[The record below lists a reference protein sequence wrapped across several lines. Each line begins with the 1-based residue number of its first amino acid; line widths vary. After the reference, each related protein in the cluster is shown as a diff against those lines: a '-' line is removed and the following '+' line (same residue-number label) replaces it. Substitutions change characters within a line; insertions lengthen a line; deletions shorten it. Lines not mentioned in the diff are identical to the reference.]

1 MDAVAEIKARLPI
14 EELVGSY
21 CQVHQKGRSLK
32 AVCPF
37 HNDTHPSLLV
47 SPDKGIAY
55 CFVCQSGGDI
65 FSFYQKIE
73 NVDFPQALK
82 DLAERTGV
90 ELPKERLSSGPRK
103 DEKERFRECL
113 EAADAF
119 YQTKLR
125 ESDVA
130 LQYLDER
137 KVTPEL
143 LKTFQIGFAPDSFDA
158 TYTHLLK
165 EGFSRKEILGAGLGV
180 QKELKEERIYDRF
193 RNRIMFPISDHQ
205 GNLIG
210 FGGRTLGLDAKY
222 INSPDGPLYN
232 KSVALFGLSL
242 AKEAIRESKSVI
254 LVEGYF
260 DVLSCVRLGIRNVV
274 AVSGTAL
281 TEQHVQVLKRYAEK
295 VSLLLD
301 RDSAGE
307 AAAERAFLLCK
318 KHDLDV
324 YAISLPVGKDPDEC
338 ASLAPEEMKAACANP
353 STRYLKNLIERL
365 RSENIEKRALLRR
378 LLPLLQG
385 VPSAVEREEYV
396 QAAAAALGTSV
407 TALQDDIQHYRAEP
421 LAKTLGDGGGRS
433 AQAPLS
439 SVELFLALLLVY
451 PMHLGIVEKLI
462 QPEEEGEIAL
472 YTALKALYTSGHSPL
487 KARVTD
493 LSENCRERAHI
504 LTLYCEE
511 QYGTWSESMA
521 GKEIRKLCHKVNRE
535 VLMKKQKQLIGSI
548 KAARALGRKIEE
560 EQLLTQY
567 QQVLKLSA
575 LASSSP
581 PALSHGVASA

>member
-1 MDAVAEIKARLPI
+1 MDPVAEIKARLPI

-21 CQVHQKGRSLK
+21 CQLHQKGRTWK

-55 CFVCQSGGDI
+55 CFACQSGGDI

-73 NVDFPQALK
+73 NVDFPQALR
-82 DLAERTGV
+82 DLAERAGV
-90 ELPKERLSSGPRK
+90 TLPKERVQGPKK
-103 DEKERFRECL
+103 DEKERIRECL
-113 EAADAF
+113 EEASSF
-119 YQTKLR
+119 YQTMLQKHPQ
-125 ESDVA
+125 A
-130 LQYLDER
+130 LTYVSER
-137 KVTPEL
+137 HVTPEL
-143 LKTFQIGFAPDSFDA
+143 LKTFRIGFAPDSFDA

-165 EGFSRKEILGAGLGV
+165 EGFSRKEILAAGLGV

-193 RNRIMFPISDHQ
+193 RNRIMFPISDTQ

-210 FGGRTLGLDAKY
+210 FGGRTLGENDAKY

-232 KSVALFGLSL
+232 KSIALFGLSL

-260 DVLSCVRLGIRNVV
+260 DVMSCFRLGIRNVV

-295 VSLLLD
+295 VFLLLD

-307 AAAERAFLLCK
+307 LASERAFLLCK
-318 KHDLDV
+318 KHNLDV
-324 YAISLPVGKDPDEC
+324 YAISLPAGKDPDEC
-338 ASLAPEEMKAACANP
+338 ASLAPEEMKNACANP
-353 STRYLKNLIERL
+353 STRYLKSLIERL
-365 RSENIEKRALLRR
+365 RLENAEKRSMLRK

-396 QAAAAALGTSV
+396 QDAAAALGTSV
-407 TALQDDIQHYRAEP
+407 TALQDDIQNYRAEP
-421 LAKTLGDGGGRS
+421 QGKALDAAERS
-433 AQAPLS
+433 REAQLS
-439 SVELFLALLLVY
+439 STELFLALLLLY
-451 PMHLGIVEKLI
+451 PMHLGMVEKLI

-472 YTALKALYTSGHSPL
+472 YTSLLALYTSGHSRL

-493 LSENCRERAHI
+493 LSENCRERAQI

-511 QYGTWSESMA
+511 HYGTWSESMA
-521 GKEIRKLCHKVNRE
+521 GKEIRKLCQKVNKE
-535 VLMKKQKQLIGSI
+535 ALMKKQKQLISSI

-575 LASSSP
+575 MTS
-581 PALSHGVASA
+581 

>member
-1 MDAVAEIKARLPI
+1 MDAVSEIKARLPI
-14 EELVGSY
+14 EELVASY
-21 CQVHQKGRSLK
+21 CQVHQKGRTLK

-55 CFVCQSGGDI
+55 CFVCQTGGDI

-90 ELPKERLSSGPRK
+90 ELPKERLSSGPKK

-113 EAADAF
+113 EAAASF

-125 ESDVA
+125 ESDSA

-137 KVTPEL
+137 KITPEL
-143 LKTFQIGFAPDSFDA
+143 LKVFQIGFAPDSFDA

-165 EGFSRKEILGAGLGV
+165 VGFSRKEILGAGLGV

-193 RNRIMFPISDHQ
+193 RNRIMFPISDIQ

-210 FGGRTLGLDAKY
+210 FGGRTIKDDAKY

-232 KSVALFGLSL
+232 KSTALFGLSL

-260 DVLSCVRLGIRNVV
+260 DVISCHRLGIKNVV

-281 TEQHVQVLKRYAEK
+281 TEQHVQILKRYAEK

-301 RDSAGE
+301 RDAAGE
-307 AAAERAFLLCK
+307 AASERAFLLCK
-318 KHDLDV
+318 KHELDV
-324 YAISLPVGKDPDEC
+324 FSIQLPTGKDPDEC
-338 ASLAPEEMKAACANP
+338 ASLAPEEMKNACANP
-353 STRYLKNLIERL
+353 GTRYLKNLIDRL
-365 RSENIEKRALLRR
+365 RSESTDKRSLLRK

-396 QAAAAALGTSV
+396 QDAAAALGTSV
-407 TALQDDIQHYRAEP
+407 TALQDDIRHYRPEP
-421 LAKTLGDGGGRS
+421 QGKAPDAAIRS
-433 AQAPLS
+433 REAPLT
-439 SVELFLALLLVY
+439 SVELFLGLLLIY
-451 PMHLGIVEKLI
+451 PMHLPMVEKLI
-462 QPEEEGEIAL
+462 VPEEEAE
-472 YTALKALYTSGHSPL
+472 KALYTSL
-487 KARVTD
+487 KGLYTPAHPESLRVTD
-493 LSENCRERAHI
+493 LSENCRERAQI

-511 QYGTWSESMA
+511 HYGTWSESMA

-548 KAARALGRKIEE
+548 KTARALGRKIEE